1 MVQSAVVELKK
12 KYGSGGTPYE
22 PASRTSASR
31 LAPHLGAEQVFLLHS
46 LTACLSE
53 IPQRF
58 SSSSLPPE
66 FAAGRCATT
75 FIPAAAAA

>member
-1 MVQSAVVELKK
+1 MAHGTMAESQIKHL
-12 KYGSGGTPYE
+12 SGGTPFRR
-22 PASRTSASR
+22 AHRTTVNWWAQY
-31 LAPHLGAEQVFLLHS
+31 LGVRHFFLLHS

>member
-1 MVQSAVVELKK
+1 MVESAAAEMKK
-12 KYGSGGTPYE
+12 KYGSGGTPCE
-22 PASRTSASR
+22 PARRTSASR
-31 LAPHLGAEQVFLLHS
+31 LAPHFGAEQVFLLHS

-66 FAAGRCATT
+66 FAAGRCAAT
-75 FIPAAAAA
+75 FIPAAAVA

>member
-1 MVQSAVVELKK
+1 MVQSAVAELKK
-12 KYGSGGTPYE
+12 KYGRGGTLYE
-22 PASRTSASR
+22 PARLTSVSW
-31 LAPHLGAEQVFLLHS
+31 LALHLGAKPVFLLHS

>member
-1 MVQSAVVELKK
+1 MVHSTADETQK
-12 KYGSGGTPYE
+12 KYGREGTPCDSARQTA
-22 PASRTSASR
+22 ASW
-31 LAPHLGAEQVFLLHS
+31 LALHPGAEPVFLLHS
-46 LTACLSE
+46 LTARLSE

>member
-1 MVQSAVVELKK
+1 MVHSTADETQK
-12 KYGSGGTPYE
+12 KYGRGGTPYQ
-22 PASRTSASR
+22 PARQTTASWSALHS
-31 LAPHLGAEQVFLLHS
+31 GAGHVFLLHS

>member
-1 MVQSAVVELKK
+1 MVQSAVAKLKK
-12 KYGSGGTPYE
+12 KYCSGGTPYE
-22 PASRTSASR
+22 PGRRTSTSR
-31 LAPHLGAEQVFLLHS
+31 LALHLGAEQVFLLHS

>member
-1 MVQSAVVELKK
+1 MVQSAMAELKK
-12 KYGSGGTPYE
+12 KYASGGTPYE
-22 PASRTSASR
+22 PARQTSASR
-31 LAPHLGAEQVFLLHS
+31 LVPHLGAEQVFLLHS